1 MTKLFNKGGDGA
13 GEIVRVLGLIDN
25 DLDFTKWEPILPLGI
40 RDLQAIIGTEP
51 IDAVEK
57 YYREDHADVTEPDG
71 MAETLRLMQ
80 QAVAMFTWLKVIPT
94 LDAQHGTAGR
104 GKHLGENETG
114 MTALQEFKDEENI
127 RNLAYEAVD
136 ALVELMDREKFDF
149 WMNGIKK
156 KAINRL
162 LIQNKETFD
171 EYYNIGS
178 HRLFLVLI
186 PMIREV
192 QDGQIIPVITRNRY
206 NKLIEGDTV
215 LTEKLLEYV
224 RRPLALLTIKK
235 AVERLPVEVLPNG
248 IVQVQQSTTVRDKL
262 RAEKEARQ
270 SVANSLEQ
278 DAAAYLDVLQDIIRE
293 LDAQSETVDYYIPGV
308 TVQSKGITF

>member
-1 MTKLFNKGGDGA
+1 MMKLFNKNNDGA
-13 GEIVRVLGLIDN
+13 SEIVRVLGLIDK

-40 RDLQAIIGTEP
+40 RDLQAIIGAEP
-51 IDAVEK
+51 IDAIDN
-57 YYREDHADVTEPDG
+57 YYRNEDTGEENSPK
-71 MAETLRLMQ
+71 AEALRLMQ
-80 QAVAMFTWLKVIPT
+80 QAAAMFTWLKIIPT

-114 MTALQEFKDEENI
+114 MSAIQEFKDEESI

-149 WMNGIKK
+149 WMKGIKK

-192 QDGQIIPVITRNRY
+192 QDGQIIPIITRNRY
-206 NKLIEGDTV
+206 NKLIEGDTE
-215 LTEKLLEYV
+215 LTESLIEYI

-248 IVQVQQSTTVRDKL
+248 IVHVQQSGTVRDKL

-270 SVANSLEQ
+270 SVSKSLEQ

-293 LDAQSETVDYYIPGV
+293 LDTEQETTDYYISGV
-308 TVQSKGITF
+308 TIQSKGITF

>member
-51 IDAVEK
+51 IDAVDK

-192 QDGQIIPVITRNRY
+192 QDGQIIPVITRGRY

-215 LTEKLLEYV
+215 LTEKIAGV
-224 RRPLALLTIKK
+224 CTPPACTSHHKK
-235 AVERLPVEVLPNG
+235 GR
-248 IVQVQQSTTVRDKL
+248 
-262 RAEKEARQ
+262 
-270 SVANSLEQ
+270 
-278 DAAAYLDVLQDIIRE
+278 
-293 LDAQSETVDYYIPGV
+293 
-308 TVQSKGITF
+308 

>member
-1 MTKLFNKGGDGA
+1 MMKLFNKSNDGA
-13 GEIVRVLGLIDN
+13 GEIVRVLGLIDK

-40 RDLQAIIGTEP
+40 RDLQAIIGAEP
-51 IDAVEK
+51 IDAIDN
-57 YYREDHADVTEPDG
+57 YYRNEDTGEENSSK
-71 MAETLRLMQ
+71 AEALRLMQ
-80 QAVAMFTWLKVIPT
+80 QAAAMFTWLKIIPT

-114 MTALQEFKDEENI
+114 MSAIQEFKDEENI

-149 WMNGIKK
+149 WMKGIKK

-192 QDGQIIPVITRNRY
+192 QDGQIIPIITRNRY
-206 NKLIEGDTV
+206 NRLIEGDTD
-215 LTEKLLEYV
+215 LTESLIEYI

-248 IVQVQQSTTVRDKL
+248 IVQVQQSGTVREKL

-270 SVANSLEQ
+270 SVSKSLEQ

-293 LDAQSETVDYYIPGV
+293 LDTEQETTDYYIPGV
-308 TVQSKGITF
+308 TIQSKGITF

>member
-1 MTKLFNKGGDGA
+1 
-13 GEIVRVLGLIDN
+13 
-25 DLDFTKWEPILPLGI
+25 
-40 RDLQAIIGTEP
+40 
-51 IDAVEK
+51 
-57 YYREDHADVTEPDG
+57 
-71 MAETLRLMQ
+71 
-80 QAVAMFTWLKVIPT
+80 
-94 LDAQHGTAGR
+94 
-104 GKHLGENETG
+104 

-235 AVERLPVEVLPNG
+235 AVERLPVEVLPSG
-248 IVQVQQSTTVRDKL
+248 IVQ
-262 RAEKEARQ
+262 
-270 SVANSLEQ
+270 
-278 DAAAYLDVLQDIIRE
+278 
-293 LDAQSETVDYYIPGV
+293 AQ
-308 TVQSKGITF
+308 

>member
-1 MTKLFNKGGDGA
+1 MTRLFNKGGDGA

-51 IDAVEK
+51 IDAVDK
-57 YYREDHADVTEPDG
+57 YYREDHADVRETDS

-136 ALVELMDREKFDF
+136 ALVELLDREKFDF
-149 WMNGIKK
+149 WINGIKK

-162 LIQNKETFD
+162 LIQNK
-171 EYYNIGS
+171 GS

-235 AVERLPVEVLPNG
+235 AVERLPVEVLPSG

-308 TVQSKGITF
+308 TVQSRGITF

>member
-1 MTKLFNKGGDGA
+1 MTRLFNKGGDGA

-51 IDAVEK
+51 IDAVDK
-57 YYREDHADVTEPDG
+57 YYREDHADVRETDS

-136 ALVELMDREKFDF
+136 ALVELLDREKFDF
-149 WMNGIKK
+149 WINGIKK

-192 QDGQIIPVITRNRY
+192 QDGQIIPVITRSRY

-215 LTEKLLEYV
+215 LMEKLLESY
-224 RRPLALLTIKK
+224 RYSRAQPYGINCGRKKRPGNRLLT
-235 AVERLPVEVLPNG
+235 VWSRTRRLTWMYCRISLGNWMRSRKRWIIIYRVLPYN
-248 IVQVQQSTTVRDKL
+248 
-262 RAEKEARQ
+262 
-270 SVANSLEQ
+270 
-278 DAAAYLDVLQDIIRE
+278 
-293 LDAQSETVDYYIPGV
+293 PGE
-308 TVQSKGITF
+308 

>member
-51 IDAVEK
+51 IDAVDK
-57 YYREDHADVTEPDG
+57 YYREDHADGTEPDG

-248 IVQVQQSTTVRDKL
+248 IDRYSRAQPYGINCGRKKRPGNRLLTVWSRTRRLTWMYCRISSGNWMRSRKRWITIYRVL
-262 RAEKEARQ
+262 PYNPKE
-270 SVANSLEQ
+270 
-278 DAAAYLDVLQDIIRE
+278 
-293 LDAQSETVDYYIPGV
+293 
-308 TVQSKGITF
+308 

>member
-51 IDAVEK
+51 IDAVDK
-57 YYREDHADVTEPDG
+57 YYREDHADGTEPDG

-192 QDGQIIPVITRNRY
+192 QDGQIIPVITRSRY

-235 AVERLPVEVLPNG
+235 AVERLPVESYRYSRAQPYGINCGRKKRPGNRLLTVWSRTRRLTWMYCRISSGNWMRSRKRWIIIYRVLPYN
-248 IVQVQQSTTVRDKL
+248 
-262 RAEKEARQ
+262 
-270 SVANSLEQ
+270 
-278 DAAAYLDVLQDIIRE
+278 
-293 LDAQSETVDYYIPGV
+293 PGE
-308 TVQSKGITF
+308 

>member
-51 IDAVEK
+51 IDAVDK
-57 YYREDHADVTEPDG
+57 YYREDHADGTEPDG

-192 QDGQIIPVITRNRY
+192 QDGQIIPVITRSRY

-235 AVERLPVEVLPNG
+235 AVERLPVEVLPSGSYRYSRAQPYG
-248 IVQVQQSTTVRDKL
+248 INCGRKKRPGNRLLTVWSRTRRLIWMYCRISSGNWMRSRKRWITIYRVL
-262 RAEKEARQ
+262 PYNPKE
-270 SVANSLEQ
+270 
-278 DAAAYLDVLQDIIRE
+278 
-293 LDAQSETVDYYIPGV
+293 
-308 TVQSKGITF
+308 

>member
-1 MTKLFNKGGDGA
+1 MTKLFNKGGNGA

-25 DLDFTKWEPILPLGI
+25 DLDFTKWEPIIPLGI

-104 GKHLGENETG
+104 GKHLG
-114 MTALQEFKDEENI
+114 
-127 RNLAYEAVD
+127 
-136 ALVELMDREKFDF
+136 
-149 WMNGIKK
+149 
-156 KAINRL
+156 
-162 LIQNKETFD
+162 
-171 EYYNIGS
+171 
-178 HRLFLVLI
+178 
-186 PMIREV
+186 
-192 QDGQIIPVITRNRY
+192 
-206 NKLIEGDTV
+206 
-215 LTEKLLEYV
+215 
-224 RRPLALLTIKK
+224 
-235 AVERLPVEVLPNG
+235 
-248 IVQVQQSTTVRDKL
+248 QSTTVRDKL

-278 DAAAYLDVLQDIIRE
+278 DAAAYLDILQDIIRE
-293 LDAQSETVDYYIPGV
+293 LDAQSETGDYYIPGV

>member
-51 IDAVEK
+51 IDAVDK
-57 YYREDHADVTEPDG
+57 YYREDHADGTEPDG

-206 NKLIEGDTV
+206 NK
-215 LTEKLLEYV
+215 
-224 RRPLALLTIKK
+224 P
-235 AVERLPVEVLPNG
+235 
-248 IVQVQQSTTVRDKL
+248 
-262 RAEKEARQ
+262 
-270 SVANSLEQ
+270 
-278 DAAAYLDVLQDIIRE
+278 
-293 LDAQSETVDYYIPGV
+293 
-308 TVQSKGITF
+308 

>member
-51 IDAVEK
+51 IDAVDK

-114 MTALQEFKDEENI
+114 MTALQEFKAEENI
-127 RNLAYEAVD
+127 RNLAYEA
-136 ALVELMDREKFDF
+136 
-149 WMNGIKK
+149 NGPRKI
-156 KAINRL
+156 
-162 LIQNKETFD
+162 
-171 EYYNIGS
+171 
-178 HRLFLVLI
+178 
-186 PMIREV
+186 
-192 QDGQIIPVITRNRY
+192 
-206 NKLIEGDTV
+206 
-215 LTEKLLEYV
+215 
-224 RRPLALLTIKK
+224 
-235 AVERLPVEVLPNG
+235 
-248 IVQVQQSTTVRDKL
+248 
-262 RAEKEARQ
+262 
-270 SVANSLEQ
+270 
-278 DAAAYLDVLQDIIRE
+278 
-293 LDAQSETVDYYIPGV
+293 
-308 TVQSKGITF
+308 